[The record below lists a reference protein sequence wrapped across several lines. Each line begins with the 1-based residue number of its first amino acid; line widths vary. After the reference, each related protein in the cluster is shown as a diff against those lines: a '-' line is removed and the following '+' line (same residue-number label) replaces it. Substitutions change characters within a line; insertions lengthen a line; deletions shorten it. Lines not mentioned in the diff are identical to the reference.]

1 MYCPG
6 ITNQKVSFLL
16 RPALAS
22 LFSVCAILGAGLALP
37 VQAVA
42 VEESTLALAE
52 MTSTMVPAPVP
63 YAVLTPPAYNDSE
76 QSYPLLLWLHG
87 GGGNR
92 DSLVNQ
98 QPWFDTAW
106 QTETAP
112 AMVVV
117 TPSAGRSFYMDY
129 RNGAERWESF
139 LLQEL
144 LPAMQTQYRIDPER
158 IYIGGISMGGM
169 GSLRM
174 AFKYPDRFRGVI
186 ALEPGIE
193 PALAFDDIKL
203 EDKFWRADAIFEER
217 YGSPV
222 DAAYWADNNPA
233 TIAQL
238 NPQRLIDSG
247 LAIYIEAGTEDMYGL
262 HRGTDFLHRI
272 LFDTGVKHEYRYVL
286 GADHVGAT
294 IRPRVMNAL
303 DFMQRVEAPLVA
315 DPVADAARQ
324 RIDLQKRRAGL

>member
-1 MYCPG
+1 
-6 ITNQKVSFLL
+6 
-16 RPALAS
+16 
-22 LFSVCAILGAGLALP
+22 
-37 VQAVA
+37 
-42 VEESTLALAE
+42 
-52 MTSTMVPAPVP
+52 
-63 YAVLTPPAYNDSE
+63 
-76 QSYPLLLWLHG
+76 
-87 GGGNR
+87 
-92 DSLVNQ
+92 
-98 QPWFDTAW
+98 
-106 QTETAP
+106 
-112 AMVVV
+112 
-117 TPSAGRSFYMDY
+117 
-129 RNGAERWESF
+129 
-139 LLQEL
+139 
-144 LPAMQTQYRIDPER
+144 
-158 IYIGGISMGGM
+158 
-169 GSLRM
+169 M

-217 YGSPV
+217 FGSPV

-286 GADHVGAT
+286 GADLVGAT